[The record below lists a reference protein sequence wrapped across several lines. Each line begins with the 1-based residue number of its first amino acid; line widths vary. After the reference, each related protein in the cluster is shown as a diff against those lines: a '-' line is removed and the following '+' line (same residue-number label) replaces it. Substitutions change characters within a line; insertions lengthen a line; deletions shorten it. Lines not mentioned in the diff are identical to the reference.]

1 LLLFTRDLY
10 QMATTTTKQSVTVR
24 DISAPAFIKAYAA
37 HLKKTNWLKVPDW
50 VDIVKTAHFKEL
62 CPSDPDWFY
71 VRTASVARKI
81 YLRGGTGIGAL
92 KKVYGGSNRRGPRPP
107 VFCKGSGKIAR
118 YIVQQLRQ
126 IGVVEDLV
134 IAGKIHGRKISREGQ
149 KDLDR
154 IAKSVSN
161 AANNPASKKKS
172 KKPAAQKPAVVTTTT
187 STPAETKPAPAK
199 GGEGKGGAEKAPAKG
214 GAEKA
219 PAKGGEGKGGAE
231 KAPAK
236 GGAEKAPAKGGE
248 AKGGAEK
255 APAKG
260 GKGGAAEKAP
270 AKGGKGGVTEDAPAK
285 GGAEEKT
292 EKTPAEKAPAKG
304 GKGGQ
309 QSGKGGAK
317 K

>member
-1 LLLFTRDLY
+1 
-10 QMATTTTKQSVTVR
+10 MATTTTKQSVTVR

-50 VDIVKTAHFKEL
+50 VDIVKTGHYKEL

-92 KKVYGGSNRRGPRPP
+92 KRVYGGSFRRGPRPP

-134 IAGKIHGRKISREGQ
+134 IAGKIRGRKVSREGQ

-154 IAKSVSN
+154 IAKSVAS
-161 AANNPASKKKS
+161 AANQPAKKKVV
-172 KKPAAQKPAVVTTTT
+172 KKPAATT
-187 STPAETKPAPAK
+187 PAPAK
-199 GGEGKGGAEKAPAKG
+199 EEVTKPAEKKAEGKAPAKG
-214 GAEKA
+214 GDDKGGKGKGGETKAEGKA
-219 PAKGGEGKGGAE
+219 PAKGGDDKGGKGKGGETKPEGKAPAKGAE
-231 KAPAK
+231 TKAPAK
-236 GGAEKAPAKGGE
+236 GGDDKGGKGKGGE
-248 AKGGAEK
+248 TKAETTK
-255 APAKG
+255 PEAESKPPAKG
-260 GKGGAAEKAP
+260 GK
-270 AKGGKGGVTEDAPAK
+270 
-285 GGAEEKT
+285 
-292 EKTPAEKAPAKG
+292 
-304 GKGGQ
+304 Q
-309 QSGKGGAK
+309 QQGKGGAK